1 MDSILDFFW
10 GVLRLRLGSCS
21 SGLCDCWF
29 FFIQQV
35 AGRVEGEGEGEGF
48 YTQAADRLP
57 LLGLQQAA
65 A

>member
-35 AGRVEGEGEGEGF
+35 AGRVEGEGF